1 MSAASQALAVLEQA
15 YREPEAIASQWRG
28 QGGRVVHVLGVDAPY
43 EMIDAAGL
51 LPVRLVPDPAADLS
65 RTTGLVG
72 SENIDQRGLRLLQAA
87 ISIPRSDALLVTHA
101 DSMQP
106 QVFAY
111 LREMTRLG
119 MIRPIEMHLLDQAIL
134 PKQASLDYDREKLA
148 DLAEWLGSIGQ
159 VFDKA
164 ALRNAVAVR
173 NLQKQAFAR
182 LGGLRA
188 ARRLKGSDIVR
199 IAGAGAIL
207 PPEQHIS
214 LLAQLDDTLPL
225 AEGRPAFLNAPLQEN
240 EVLTEALE
248 AQGWFLTGEDH
259 CWGEDWFGRPIDDSE
274 DVLASIAA
282 RAIDPWG
289 GPFAPAHAR
298 AERTARRAVETGAEA
313 ILHLVQ
319 DDDETGQWD
328 RYFLNQVSDLPLEQ
342 INSAPADDTP
352 EQPQAIAAGRGERSR
367 KSLTAVAD
375 FGSYQRQWFAGLRDR
390 VDAGEPFAAVNAN
403 APMEIL
409 RAFDIP
415 YVVNQWWASIV
426 GAKQQS
432 VRYSDLL
439 RANHLPDN
447 VEGYSS
453 MGLAAA
459 FDQDD
464 DLKPWGGLPRP
475 TLLQALT
482 SSDATRK
489 LFEAWADA
497 TGGTLQL
504 FERTVET
511 RLTIPTEWWNVLH
524 DDWDTALEPERLD
537 LLADEFREA
546 IDQIAAITG
555 RKFDPERLVQ
565 VLELVNEQE
574 DYFRKTRDLIARTY
588 PAPVSAVDTLPATM
602 VPQWQRG
609 TEWGRD
615 AAKRVFEEV
624 SELVEQG
631 HAAVP
636 NERLRLMFVG
646 RGMWSDMGFYQ
657 RWEESHGA
665 VFVWTMYLGL
675 AADGYIRR
683 LGKGRDPL
691 RALAAR
697 FATVGDEMRLPGW
710 AGPWH
715 VKEAKSHGVHGAVA
729 LSDADPLVVGA
740 LRDAGISVVE
750 LGVDNYFR
758 TPEDEAEIDR
768 RMEEFLATLN

>member
-1 MSAASQALAVLEQA
+1 MTSALQALKALEQA
-15 YREPEAIASQWRG
+15 YHGPAAIAAQWHA
-28 QGGRVVHVLGVDAPY
+28 QGGRAVHVLGVDAPY

-51 LPVRLVPDPAADLS
+51 LPVRLVPDAAADLS
-65 RTTGLVG
+65 RITGLVG
-72 SENIDQRGLRLLQAA
+72 SENIDLRGLRLLQAA
-87 ISIPRSDALLVTHA
+87 ISIPRSDALLITHA
-101 DSMQP
+101 DNAQP

-119 MIRPIEMHLLDQAIL
+119 MIRPIEMHLLDLAIL
-134 PKQASLDYDREKLA
+134 PKRASLDYNRLKLA
-148 DLAEWLGSIGQ
+148 RLAEWLGSIGQ
-159 VFDKA
+159 PIDDA
-164 ALRNAVAVR
+164 ALRGAVAAR
-173 NLQKQAFAR
+173 NRQREVFAG
-182 LGGLRA
+182 LSGLRG
-188 ARRLKGSDIVR
+188 ARRLKGSDIVW

-207 PPEQHIS
+207 PVEQHIS
-214 LLAQLDDTLPL
+214 LMAQLDETLPL
-225 AEGRPAFLNAPLQEN
+225 AEGRPAFLNAPLQESDA
-240 EVLTEALE
+240 LTEGLE
-248 AQGWFLTGEDH
+248 TQGWFITGEDH
-259 CWGEDWFGRPIDDSE
+259 AWGADWFARPVAADGDI
-274 DVLASIAA
+274 LANIAA

-289 GPFAPAHAR
+289 GPFAPAQAR
-298 AERTARRAVETGAEA
+298 AERTARRAAETEAET

-328 RYFLNQVSDLPLEQ
+328 RYFLNRESDLPLEQ
-342 INSAPADDTP
+342 ISSAPAEDVP
-352 EQPQAIAAGRGERSR
+352 EQEQTIAAGRGERSR
-367 KSLTAVAD
+367 KSLSAVAD
-375 FGSYQRQWFAGLRDR
+375 FGSYQRKWFAGLRDR
-390 VDAGEPFAAVNAN
+390 VAAGEPFAAVNAN

-432 VRYSDLL
+432 VRYSALL

-459 FDQDD
+459 FDQED
-464 DLKPWGGLPRP
+464 DLKPWGGLPHP

-524 DDWDTALEPERLD
+524 DDWDTALESERLD

-555 RKFDPERLVQ
+555 RTFDPERLVQ

-624 SELVEQG
+624 SALVEQG

-740 LRDAGISVVE
+740 LRDAGIPVLE

-758 TPEDEAEIDR
+758 APEDEAEIDR
-768 RMEEFLATLN
+768 RMEDFLATLN